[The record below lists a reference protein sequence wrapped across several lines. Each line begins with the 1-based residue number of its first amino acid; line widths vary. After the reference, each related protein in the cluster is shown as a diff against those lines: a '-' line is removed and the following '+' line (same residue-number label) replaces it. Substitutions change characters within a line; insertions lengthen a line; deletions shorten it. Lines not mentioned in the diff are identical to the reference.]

1 MKLKEAK
8 TLLFTGKEK
17 SEGKGLNLML
27 SIICIEHFHLEPEK
41 ELNNNETAAR
51 NVEEI
56 RIVLKP
62 ETKTEKGVTSE
73 KSTESVS
80 STESVLTIPVTPTG
94 VSNLNQTEDD
104 EQLNKIRIV
113 LDVKDEGRN
122 VTEINPVNTDNE
134 IKTIKKSS
142 P

>member
-1 MKLKEAK
+1 M
-8 TLLFTGKEK
+8 
-17 SEGKGLNLML
+17 
-27 SIICIEHFHLEPEK
+27 
-41 ELNNNETAAR
+41 
-51 NVEEI
+51 
-56 RIVLKP
+56 
-62 ETKTEKGVTSE
+62 TSE

-104 EQLNKIRIV
+104 EKLNKIRIV

>member
-1 MKLKEAK
+1 M
-8 TLLFTGKEK
+8 
-17 SEGKGLNLML
+17 
-27 SIICIEHFHLEPEK
+27 
-41 ELNNNETAAR
+41 
-51 NVEEI
+51 
-56 RIVLKP
+56 
-62 ETKTEKGVTSE
+62 TSE

-80 STESVLTIPVTPTG
+80 STESVLTIPVTPIG

>member
-1 MKLKEAK
+1 M
-8 TLLFTGKEK
+8 
-17 SEGKGLNLML
+17 
-27 SIICIEHFHLEPEK
+27 
-41 ELNNNETAAR
+41 
-51 NVEEI
+51 
-56 RIVLKP
+56 
-62 ETKTEKGVTSE
+62 TSE

-80 STESVLTIPVTPTG
+80 STESVLTIPVTPAG

>member
-1 MKLKEAK
+1 M
-8 TLLFTGKEK
+8 
-17 SEGKGLNLML
+17 
-27 SIICIEHFHLEPEK
+27 
-41 ELNNNETAAR
+41 
-51 NVEEI
+51 
-56 RIVLKP
+56 
-62 ETKTEKGVTSE
+62 TSE

>member
-1 MKLKEAK
+1 M
-8 TLLFTGKEK
+8 
-17 SEGKGLNLML
+17 
-27 SIICIEHFHLEPEK
+27 
-41 ELNNNETAAR
+41 
-51 NVEEI
+51 
-56 RIVLKP
+56 
-62 ETKTEKGVTSE
+62 
-73 KSTESVS
+73 STESVS

-104 EQLNKIRIV
+104 EKLNKIRIV